1 MPGAWLDVHRMRC
14 GLAEVPAMR
23 DDPTD
28 LEKAIR
34 RLAERQALRRALERT
49 SEEHDVREG
58 ERAVSLGTVLPL
70 GDWDR
75 FLVPGPDE
83 VH

>member
-1 MPGAWLDVHRMRC
+1 
-14 GLAEVPAMR
+14 MR

-49 SEEHDVREG
+49 RDDGDARRG
-58 ERAVSLGTVLPL
+58 ESAVPVGTVLPR

-75 FLVPGPDE
+75 FLIPGPDE